1 FCLDQRCLCFLSV
14 ILPWF
19 LSDCS
24 SMWSVHNLFSHS
36 CSRKKAFQITKSF
49 LPILEW
55 LPNYRVKEWLVSDI
69 ISGVSTGLVATLQG
83 LAYALLVAV
92 PVGYGLYSA
101 FFPILTYFFLGT
113 SRHISVGPFPVVS
126 LMVGSVT
133 MSTKIKEQN
142 LRDCQIVM
150 YILLLSKLLVFMIF
164 FQVVFGVL
172 QIGFIVRYLADPLV
186 GGFTTAA
193 AFQVLVSQLKIVLN
207 VSTKNYN
214 GVLSIIYV
222 SIPF

>member
-1 FCLDQRCLCFLSV
+1 
-14 ILPWF
+14 
-19 LSDCS
+19 
-24 SMWSVHNLFSHS
+24 MGYVHHLFSCR
-36 CSRKKAFQITKSF
+36 CSRKRAFQIAKSF

-55 LPNYRVKEWLVSDI
+55 LPNYRVKEWLISDV

-126 LMVGSVT
+126 LMVGSVVLSMAPDENFLIDGSNAT
-133 MSTKIKEQN
+133 GTNDAQRVLIAST
-142 LRDCQIVM
+142 LTFLVG
-150 YILLLSKLLVFMIF
+150 IL
-164 FQVVFGVL
+164 QVIFGVL

-222 SIPF
+222 SMPF